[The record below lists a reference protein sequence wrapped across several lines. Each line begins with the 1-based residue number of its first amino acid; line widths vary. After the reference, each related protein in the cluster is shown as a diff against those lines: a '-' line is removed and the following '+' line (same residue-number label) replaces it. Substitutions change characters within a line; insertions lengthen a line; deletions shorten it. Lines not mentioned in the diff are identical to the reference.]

1 MALLPVWLLLLP
13 LLPLLPLLLLLLPLL
28 LPLPCKCWEREMAE
42 VEEVMLWTRP

>member
-1 MALLPVWLLLLP
+1 MAVLPVWLLLL
-13 LLPLLPLLLLLLPLL
+13 LLPLLPLLLLLLLL